1 MDGSTN
7 MQSRQRGA
15 LLGMF
20 VGDALAMPVHW
31 YCDLR
36 ALQRDYG
43 RVSGYLD
50 PKHPHPDSILWR
62 SSYTPLNRSADILHD
77 QRRFWGRRG
86 IHYHQFLKAGENTLN
101 LKICHLLIGNL
112 DENGGYDAD
121 AYLDRYIEFMTTPG
135 NNRDTYVE
143 EYHRHF

>member
-50 PKHPHPDSILWR
+50 PKHPHPDSI
-62 SSYTPLNRSADILHD
+62 
-77 QRRFWGRRG
+77 
-86 IHYHQFLKAGENTLN
+86 
-101 LKICHLLIGNL
+101 
-112 DENGGYDAD
+112 
-121 AYLDRYIEFMTTPG
+121 
-135 NNRDTYVE
+135 
-143 EYHRHF
+143 